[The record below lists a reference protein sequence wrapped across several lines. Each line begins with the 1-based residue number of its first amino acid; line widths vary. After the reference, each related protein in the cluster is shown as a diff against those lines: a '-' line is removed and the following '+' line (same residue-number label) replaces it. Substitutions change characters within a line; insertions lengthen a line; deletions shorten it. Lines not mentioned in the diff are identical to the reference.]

1 LLISCVLSSTLEHR
15 MNPITRTTTW
25 LLRAGVAAAVAAG
38 SIAVQAQ
45 TGAATSAPLSA
56 AVPLTLRHVFDAAWV
71 RQPEAIALQARRDAA
86 SAQQRAVTAW
96 TPEPAALELSNK
108 TDRLNRNQGA
118 RELEVGV
125 AVPLWLPGE
134 RGRTAALAEAE
145 GAAIESRATAAQL
158 RIAATVREAWWQWQR
173 ARIEVDSAR
182 DQLDNTR
189 RIAADVA
196 RRTKAGDL
204 ARADQHQ
211 ADGAVA
217 SADANLAQADAALAA
232 ARQQLRALTGAAPA
246 TSEAAAPTAEPDPAT
261 AAPDMEAHA
270 ALQELKDR
278 AAVAERTAALA
289 ATQSRAN
296 PELMLATTR
305 DRGAFGEAAQ
315 QTITLGVRIPFGG
328 GPRHDARIANARAEA
343 TEAIAQL
350 ALERERLMAEREA
363 ARVRVESSRTQL
375 FAAQRRAQFALES
388 RGFFDKSF
396 RLGETDLPTRLRIE
410 AEAAEAERQAART
423 RIELAAAIS
432 AWRQALGLLPQ

>member
-1 LLISCVLSSTLEHR
+1 
-15 MNPITRTTTW
+15 MNSRIRTRAW
-25 LLRAGVAAAVAAG
+25 LLRAGAAATVAAC
-38 SIAVQAQ
+38 SIAVQARPAS
-45 TGAATSAPLSA
+45 TPVALAAPQNAAASLS
-56 AVPLTLRHVFDAAWV
+56 LRQVFDAAWA
-71 RQPEAIALQARRDAA
+71 RQPEAMALQARRDAA
-86 SAQQRAVTAW
+86 RAQQTAATAW
-96 TPEPAALELSNK
+96 TPEPAALEISNK

-158 RIAATVREAWWQWQR
+158 RVAATVREAWWQWQR

-182 DQLDNTR
+182 DQLDSTR

-217 SADANLAQADAALAA
+217 SAEANMAQAEAGLAA

-246 TSEAAAPTAEPDPAT
+246 TSEAAASETEPDPGT
-261 AAPDMEAHA
+261 AATDMEAHA
-270 ALQELKDR
+270 ALLALKDR
-278 AAVAERTAALA
+278 AVVAERTAALA
-289 ATQSRAN
+289 STQSRAN

-328 GPRHDARIANARAEA
+328 GPRHDARTANARAEA
-343 TEAIAQL
+343 TEAQAQL
-350 ALERERLMAEREA
+350 ALERERVMAGLEA
-363 ARVRVESSRTQL
+363 AKVRVDASRSQL
-375 FAAQRRAQFALES
+375 AAAELRAQLARES

>member
-1 LLISCVLSSTLEHR
+1 
-15 MNPITRTTTW
+15 MNPRTRTRAG
-25 LLRAGVAAAVAAG
+25 LLRAGAAAAVAVF

-45 TGAATSAPLSA
+45 PASVSVAPAAPETAAASLS
-56 AVPLTLRHVFDAAWV
+56 LRQLFDAAWA
-71 RQPEAIALQARRDAA
+71 RQPEAMSLQARRDAVR
-86 SAQQRAVTAW
+86 AQQSAATAW
-96 TPEPAALELSNK
+96 TPEPAALEISNK
-108 TDRLNRNQGA
+108 TDRLNRNHGA

-134 RGRTAALAEAE
+134 RNRSAALAEAE

-158 RIAATVREAWWQWQR
+158 RVAASVREAWWQWQR
-173 ARIEVDSAR
+173 ARIEADSAR
-182 DQLDNTR
+182 DQLDSTR

-217 SADANLAQADAALAA
+217 SAEANMAQTEAALAA
-232 ARQQLRALTGAAPA
+232 ARQHLRALAGSAPEPGEVAGAL
-246 TSEAAAPTAEPDPAT
+246 AEPDPG
-261 AAPDMEAHA
+261 AAAADLEAHA
-270 ALQELKDR
+270 ALLELKDR

-289 ATQSRAN
+289 STQSRAN

-328 GPRHDARIANARAEA
+328 GPRHDARKANARAEA
-343 TEAIAQL
+343 TEVRAQL
-350 ALERERLMAEREA
+350 ALERERVIAEREA
-363 ARVRVESSRTQL
+363 AKVRVDASRAQL
-375 FAAQRRAQFALES
+375 AAAERRAQLARES

>member
-1 LLISCVLSSTLEHR
+1 MDR
-15 MNPITRTTTW
+15 RTRIKAG
-25 LLRAGVAAAVAAG
+25 LLRAAVAA
-38 SIAVQAQ
+38 AWTACPWTVQAQ
-45 TGAATSAPLSA
+45 TATAAAAPEAPAS
-56 AVPLTLRHVFDAAWV
+56 VMSLRQAFDAAWA
-71 RQPEAIALQARRDAA
+71 RQPEAMALQVRRDAA
-86 SAQQRAVTAW
+86 RAQRQAAQVW
-96 TPEPAALELSNK
+96 TPEPAAFEISNK
-108 TDRLNRNQGA
+108 TDRLNRNAGA
-118 RELEVGV
+118 RELELGV

-134 RGRTAALAEAE
+134 RGRSAALADAEA
-145 GAAIESRATAAQL
+145 AAVESRATAAQL
-158 RIAATVREAWWQWQR
+158 RVAASVREAWWQWQR
-173 ARIEVDSAR
+173 ARIEADSAR

-189 RIAADVA
+189 RISADVT

-217 SADANLAQADAALAA
+217 AAESGLAQAEAGLAA
-232 ARQQLRALTGAAPA
+232 ARQHLRALAGGASFVVDAAGTSPEPVPDAAPGA
-246 TSEAAAPTAEPDPAT
+246 TD
-261 AAPDMEAHA
+261 AHA

-278 AAVAERTAALA
+278 TAVAERTAALA
-289 ATQSRAN
+289 ATQSRAS

-328 GPRHDARIANARAEA
+328 GPRHEARSANARAEA
-343 TEAIAQL
+343 AEVQAQL
-350 ALERERLMAEREA
+350 ALERERLGAEREA
-363 ARVRVESSRTQL
+363 ARLRVEASRTQI
-375 FAAQRRAQFALES
+375 AAAERRAQLARES

-432 AWRQALGLLPQ
+432 AWRQALGLLPP